1 MSSKVKGR
9 KPWSDEARAA
19 QSERIKKVW
28 EQRRR
33 SEGQKKAWKDAGERK
48 KKMSKSMKNAWASC
62 KAKTLFKLGKF
73 RIMWG

>member
-1 MSSKVKGR
+1 MSSEVKVR
-9 KPWSDEARAA
+9 KRWSDEARAA
-19 QSERIKKVW
+19 QSERIKKSW

-33 SEGQKKAWKDAGERK
+33 SQGQKKAWKDADERK
-48 KKMSKSMKNAWASC
+48 KKMSKSMKDAWASC